1 MKTKKNLNKPKKVVS
16 LKRKNNVFGFKKTKR
31 RTSKKTA
38 KKMRGGG
45 GPDRS
50 IVIFDKDIEKMDTL
64 YEYTDTKDVCSR
76 NFLKKYTG
84 KKIINGENK
93 DKSQPIRLEVT
104 SSGKKEYYVASTGEI
119 PDTSPFKKKCLK
131 KSNKIDE
138 WNKNVLLALESGGYA
153 LLDMEHRKKVAN
165 LFIGEPFITK
175 EELDAK
181 LTSHNETGSGSKQSV
196 SRPANEVV
204 VPTGGISVNTESV
217 AAPIESGTTSYS
229 AALQKVKS
237 PMTQRLE
244 KSEGNL
250 LTGAQQ
256 KGYLVSLIRKVLGSE
271 VRGDNET
278 IRKWGLSSIEGEFRP
293 RVYITGVNTEDSFDI
308 NNSNFFPWNQLNKMF
323 KSFRAFR
330 HFDDKEGRFP
340 LQVQNYKYILE
351 KKYEHGKMKIIPRL
365 SIQVTGYIPHIK
377 GLHIKEIKNK
387 KTDNKTQISEINI
400 KPDMLVDIF
409 RKLLK
414 HKVLKLLFENE
425 DLQETYQ
432 FEISD
437 FINESDELIFLKGQE
452 ELDVNLIKKML
463 NFIAH
468 NSILTTFNLNR
479 PHSTT
484 LIFKPGYFQFDKMYD
499 NNYIFR
505 NIERINNDK
514 YSHIGIIKKPYIGRC
529 EKLRTSTHA
538 PFNLS
543 FLTKSYSWDALKE
556 KRNVFNI
563 TAKKGK
569 GDFTTEAKEKL
580 ITFNKDEKCQLILK
594 IYCNIRPTSSYQ
606 ELSKTYKS
614 FITAIINKYFD
625 SLDLIKTEESMGTS
639 KFKNINLV
647 NEILKKRKKE
657 EEKTILIEDLKYK
670 LKRLISGE
678 EKPPEGQIIDRE
690 LCINVKKQLNN
701 LDKNTHVNTLLNLKD
716 KLEKP
721 YVPKKIAEITNEN
734 KNWGEYTNSKT
745 GERVGI

>member
-38 KKMRGGG
+38 KRMRGGG

-64 YEYTDTKDVCSR
+64 YEYEYKYKDECSR

-84 KKIINGENK
+84 QKIKNGENK
-93 DKSQPIRLEVT
+93 GKSQPIRLEVT
-104 SSGKKEYYVASTGEI
+104 SSGEPTFYVASTGEI

-153 LLDMEHRKKVAN
+153 KFDEEHREKVTN
-165 LFIGEPFITK
+165 LFIGEPLITK

-181 LTSHNETGSGSKQSV
+181 PTSHNETGNGSIQSV
-196 SRPANEVV
+196 SRPANKVV
-204 VPTGGISVNTESV
+204 VPTRGISA
-217 AAPIESGTTSYS
+217 AAPIESETSYS
-229 AALQKVKS
+229 AALQRPQKVKS

-244 KSEGNL
+244 SEGNR

-278 IRKWGLSSIEGEFRP
+278 IREWGLSSIEGEFRP
-293 RVYITGVNTEDSFDI
+293 RVSITGVNTKYSFDV

-330 HFDDKEGRFP
+330 HLDDKEGRFP

-351 KKYEHGKMKIIPRL
+351 KGKIIPRL

-387 KTDNKTQISEINI
+387 KTDYKTQISEINI

-425 DLQETYQ
+425 DLLETYQ

-505 NIERINNDK
+505 NIERINNDE
-514 YSHIGIIKKPYIGRC
+514 YSHIGIIKKPYIGSC
-529 EKLRTSTHA
+529 EKLRTSTHDGL
-538 PFNLS
+538 NLS
-543 FLTKSYSWDALKE
+543 FITKSYSWNALKE
-556 KRNVFNI
+556 NQNVFNI

-569 GDFTTEAKEKL
+569 GDFTKKAKEKL

-614 FITAIINKYFD
+614 FIIAIIDKYFD

-670 LKRLISGE
+670 LNRLISGE

-734 KNWGEYTNSKT
+734 KNWGENENNKWGEYTNSKT
-745 GERVGI
+745 GERVRI